1 MARSFLGKFID
12 YCDNL
17 YSDIR
22 WWWRMRRIDRKF
34 SVYGSDNV
42 LEYPKAVYLFVVGL
56 ACSWVTAWACNI
68 FLWLTSLS
76 FGSLLSSVVFCDV
89 RGFWEIVYSIFSMW
103 PYAIVSV
110 VAFGW
115 VGNCKKKWLLL
126 FLYILMGGALI
137 VIYDPNTTSILPEPL
152 YSAVRYLQRGLH
164 FRFAGGADPG
174 SLRWS
179 ASLSDLDYGVY
190 DVMTGILCLLFLRNY
205 KEALKS

>member
-1 MARSFLGKFID
+1 
-12 YCDNL
+12 
-17 YSDIR
+17 
-22 WWWRMRRIDRKF
+22 
-34 SVYGSDNV
+34 
-42 LEYPKAVYLFVVGL
+42 
-56 ACSWVTAWACNI
+56 
-68 FLWLTSLS
+68 
-76 FGSLLSSVVFCDV
+76 
-89 RGFWEIVYSIFSMW
+89 
-103 PYAIVSV
+103 
-110 VAFGW
+110 
-115 VGNCKKKWLLL
+115 
-126 FLYILMGGALI
+126 MGGALI

>member
-68 FLWLTSLS
+68 FFMADFTFVWKFIL
-76 FGSLLSSVVFCDV
+76 
-89 RGFWEIVYSIFSMW
+89 FSCVW
-103 PYAIVSV
+103 
-110 VAFGW
+110 
-115 VGNCKKKWLLL
+115 
-126 FLYILMGGALI
+126 
-137 VIYDPNTTSILPEPL
+137 
-152 YSAVRYLQRGLH
+152 
-164 FRFAGGADPG
+164 
-174 SLRWS
+174 
-179 ASLSDLDYGVY
+179 
-190 DVMTGILCLLFLRNY
+190 
-205 KEALKS
+205 